1 MQRMR
6 SQMRGILVLAL
17 LLFLLASLRYYLKL
31 G

>member
-6 SQMRGILVLAL
+6 SQMRGILALAL
-17 LLFLLASLRYYLKL
+17 LLLLLASLRYYLKL